1 MLAEIKGYLLGVA
14 LVGVFVGGGLSY
26 IKYLDSKITSLTLQN
41 NALTEINKTNNNTII
56 KLNKEI
62 ENINKLNIEL
72 NTEYNSYKEESD
84 KVKNILIEHNL
95 QDLLN
100 KKPQIIIKKI
110 NNGINN
116 YNKQIQEV
124 INND

>member
-14 LVGVFVGGGLSY
+14 LVGVFVGGGLLY
-26 IKYLDSKITSLTLQN
+26 IKYLDSKIDSLTLQN

-84 KVKNILIEHNL
+84 KVKNMLIEHNL

-100 KKPQIIIKKI
+100 KKPQVIIKKI